1 MIFLQC
7 SKAYKT
13 ACRSKGSIMCH
24 HPFSISSFPSS
35 LRPHEVYSLIN
46 PEHSRLKLGCTY
58 LLGLK
63 TSSYD
68 QTICFCIHNW
78 RTKEESKC
86 TSAAEHVTELPLRVN
101 ESVMPET

>member
-1 MIFLQC
+1 MQRSLQKRM
-7 SKAYKT
+7 SI
-13 ACRSKGSIMCH
+13 KGLYDVQSPLQH
-24 HPFSISSFPSS
+24 PSS
-35 LRPHEVYSLIN
+35 LRPHEGYSLVN

-78 RTKEESKC
+78 RTKEEI
-86 TSAAEHVTELPLRVN
+86 ALLVQL
-101 ESVMPET
+101 